1 MSVLDASQGAVTS
14 HSTLRQQRLDVQLKQ
29 LEFHALLHRKLDL
42 ERLFECLLTEG
53 QAFVQFDGIQFVA
66 SSRGAD
72 IMLGFVR
79 THRQR
84 FELRLGER
92 MLGEIILMR
101 ARKFTSRD
109 EREAE
114 RLVESLIY
122 PLDNALEHYSV
133 LMKAMTDEATGL
145 RNQRA
150 LDEQLPREIRL
161 VRRVEQP
168 LSLMLI
174 SVDHLES
181 ISDHHGTRVGEQA
194 WHTVAQ
200 TLAARLRQSD
210 LIFRTESDAFCI
222 VLNQTALRG
231 ATILAE
237 RLLAD
242 VDRCVS
248 YDNVQFVLTA
258 SAGLTELASDEEA
271 DAVLARAAEAL
282 TKACESGRN
291 QVMVLM
297 PEAVSGSDDPDA
309 A

>member
-1 MSVLDASQGAVTS
+1 MSILGAREHAVTS
-14 HSTLRQQRLDVQLKQ
+14 HTEMRQQRLDVQLKQ

-53 QAFVQFDGIQFVA
+53 QAFVQFDGLQFLA
-66 SSRGAD
+66 ASRGSD
-72 IMLGFVR
+72 ITLGFAR

-84 FELRLGER
+84 FELRLGDR
-92 MLGEIILMR
+92 MLGEITLMR
-101 ARKFTSRD
+101 ARKFSGRD

-122 PLDNALEHYSV
+122 PLDNALEHHAV
-133 LMKAMTDEATGL
+133 LMKAITDSATGL
-145 RNQRA
+145 RNQKA

-168 LSLMLI
+168 LAMILL
-174 SVDHLES
+174 SVDQLES
-181 ISDHHGTRVGEQA
+181 ISELHGDEVGEKA
-194 WHTVAQ
+194 WHSVAR

-210 LIFRTESDAFCI
+210 LIFRTSEDNFCI
-222 VLNQTALRG
+222 VLNQTGLHG

-258 SAGLTELASDEEA
+258 SAGLTEL
-271 DAVLARAAEAL
+271 DATDDAESLMLRAQHALAEAS
-282 TKACESGRN
+282 ESGRN
-291 QVMVLM
+291 QVIVMV
-297 PEAVSGSDDPDA
+297 PEEAAKDDDPSA

>member
-1 MSVLDASQGAVTS
+1 MSVVSLVESEVTS
-14 HSTLRQQRLDVQLKQ
+14 HSALRQQRLDVQLKQ

-53 QAFVQFDGIQFVA
+53 QAFVQFDGIQFVCDN
-66 SSRGAD
+66 RGSD
-72 IMLGFVR
+72 VMLGFAR
-79 THRQR
+79 THKQR

-101 ARKFTSRD
+101 ARKFNSRD

-122 PLDNALEHYSV
+122 PLDNALEHHSV
-133 LMKAMTDEATGL
+133 LIKAMTDQATGL

-168 LSLMLI
+168 LSMILL
-174 SVDHLES
+174 SVDHLDS
-181 ISDHHGTRVGEQA
+181 ISELHGEQVGQKA
-194 WHTVAQ
+194 WQSVAKAL
-200 TLAARLRQSD
+200 TARLRQSD
-210 LIFRTESDAFCI
+210 LIFRTSEDAFCI
-222 VLNQTALRG
+222 VLNQTELHG
-231 ATILAE
+231 ATILAT
-237 RLLAD
+237 RLLSD

-258 SAGLTELASDEEA
+258 SAGLTELVEED
-271 DAVLARAAEAL
+271 DAQSLLARAGIAL
-282 TKACESGRN
+282 ANASSAGRN
-291 QVMVLM
+291 QVIVLE
-297 PEAVSGSDDPDA
+297 PEEAADSDDPSA

>member
-1 MSVLDASQGAVTS
+1 MSVLGASQPAVTS
-14 HSTLRQQRLDVQLKQ
+14 HSTLRQQRFDVQLKQ

-53 QAFVQFDGIQFVA
+53 QAFVNFDGIQFLPD
-66 SSRGAD
+66 SRGTD

-92 MLGEIILMR
+92 LLGEIILMR
-101 ARKFTSRD
+101 SRAFTGRD

-122 PLDNALEHYSV
+122 PLDNALEHHAV
-133 LMKAMTDEATGL
+133 LVKAMTDDATGL
-145 RNQRA
+145 RNQLA
-150 LDEQLPREIRL
+150 LDDQLPREIRL
-161 VRRVEQP
+161 VRRMEQP
-168 LSLMLI
+168 MSMMLI
-174 SVDHLES
+174 SVDQIES
-181 ISDHHGTRVGEQA
+181 INEVHGQSVGEKA
-194 WHTVAQ
+194 WQSLAT

-210 LIFRTESDAFCI
+210 MIFRTDENAFCI
-222 VLNQTALRG
+222 VLNQTALHG

-242 VDRCVS
+242 VDRCVR

-258 SAGLTELASDEEA
+258 SAGVTELCDDDEVATLMARCQAALEQ
-271 DAVLARAAEAL
+271 AVNAGPNR
-282 TKACESGRN
+282 
-291 QVMVLM
+291 VMVM
-297 PEAVSGSDDPDA
+297 VEEDSSGPEDPVA

>member
-1 MSVLDASQGAVTS
+1 MSALGARENAVTS
-14 HSTLRQQRLDVQLKQ
+14 HSTMRQQRLDVQLKQ

-53 QAFVQFDGIQFVA
+53 QAFVQFDGLHFLA
-66 SSRGAD
+66 DSRGHD
-72 IMLGFVR
+72 ITLGFAR

-92 MLGEIILMR
+92 MLGEITLMR
-101 ARKFTSRD
+101 ARKFTGRD

-122 PLDNALEHYSV
+122 PLDNALEHHEV
-133 LMKAMTDEATGL
+133 LMKAITDSATGL

-168 LSLMLI
+168 LSLILV
-174 SVDHLES
+174 SVDQLQS
-181 ISDHHGTRVGEQA
+181 ISEHHGADVGEKA
-194 WHTVAQ
+194 WHSVAG

-210 LIFRTESDAFCI
+210 LIFRTAEDNFCI
-222 VLNQTALRG
+222 VLNQTGLHG
-231 ATILAE
+231 ASILAE

-258 SAGLTELASDEEA
+258 SAGLTELDESDDSVSLLKRAEQALLDAS
-271 DAVLARAAEAL
+271 
-282 TKACESGRN
+282 ESGRN
-291 QVMVLM
+291 QVAIMV
-297 PEAVSGSDDPDA
+297 PEEDAPEDPTA